1 MINKMKE
8 QDVKNA
14 SSGKRE
20 ISTSVPLQ
28 TILSS
33 NDHLP
38 FWNMD
43 DNMVIDIALNKMI
56 TQFQLGYISVPS
68 SKQNKS
74 FKEKVEK
81 IISSVFSGLTM
92 KSRKN
97 C

>member
-1 MINKMKE
+1 MINKIKE

-14 SSGKRE
+14 SSGKRKVC
-20 ISTSVPLQ
+20 TSVPLQ
-28 TILSS
+28 TLFSS

-38 FWNMD
+38 YRHMA

-56 TQFQLGYISVPS
+56 TQFQLGYISVPAL
-68 SKQNKS
+68 KQNKS